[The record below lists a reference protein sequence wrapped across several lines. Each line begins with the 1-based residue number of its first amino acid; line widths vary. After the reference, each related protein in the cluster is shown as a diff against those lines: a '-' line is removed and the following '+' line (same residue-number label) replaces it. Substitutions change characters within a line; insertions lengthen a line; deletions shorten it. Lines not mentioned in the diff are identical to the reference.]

1 MAGPGTDVAIVGG
14 CGHVGLPLAIA
25 FADRGAS
32 VAVFD
37 INEEAVSTVSAGR
50 LPFLEPGA
58 SEPLA
63 RVLANGRLAASTD
76 PAVVAGADA
85 VVIVIGT
92 PVDAHLN
99 PDPHAVS
106 RAISQVA
113 PYLRNGQL
121 LVLRSTVYPGV
132 TAHVEATLRQLDLTL
147 DVAFCPERIA
157 EGRAMVELFELP
169 QIVGTRTDAARERAS
184 ALFRRLTDTIIELT
198 PEEAE
203 LAKLFT
209 NSWRYLKF
217 AAANQFYVMANDHGL
232 DFERIRQGLAQ
243 DYPRAAD
250 LPGAGFAA
258 GPCLFKDTMQLASFS
273 TTASSSATA
282 RCSSTKASRSTWC
295 REWSSAGTC
304 AICASGCWAW
314 RSRPSPTTSAR
325 ACPTSSS
332 ASSSS
337 APARCSARIR
347 TSKTLGCSRWRRCSS
362 RRTCWSSP
370 RRTRT
375 TRRSKPTSRWST
387 YGTCWVTGRWC
398 DTARS
403 PTASLDRHPRLRRRR
418 VDHPGAQPGLRV
430 RDAVQRGHR
439 RRGQPGRLHGGN
451 AGGA

>member
-1 MAGPGTDVAIVGG
+1 MAGSGTDVAIVGG

-32 VAVFD
+32 VAIFD
-37 INEEAVSTVSAGR
+37 INEEAVSTVAAGR
-50 LPFLEPGA
+50 LPLLEPGA
-58 SEPLA
+58 AEPGE
-63 RVLANGRLAASTD
+63 RVLAYGRLTASTD
-76 PAVVAGADA
+76 TGVVAGADA

-169 QIVGTRTDAARERAS
+169 QIVGTRTDSARKRAT
-184 ALFRRLTDTIIELT
+184 ALFRRLTDTIVDLT

-232 DFERIRQGLAQ
+232 DFERIRHALAQ

-258 GPCLFKDTMQLASFS
+258 GPCLFKDTMQLAAFSDNSFLLGH
-273 TTASSSATA
+273 SAMLVNEGLPLYLV
-282 RCSSTKASRSTWC
+282 SRM
-295 REWSSAGTC
+295 EQ
-304 AICASGCWAW
+304 
-314 RSRPSPTTSAR
+314 
-325 ACPTSSS
+325 
-332 ASSSS
+332 
-337 APARCSARIR
+337 
-347 TSKTLGCSRWRRCSS
+347 
-362 RRTCWSSP
+362 
-370 RRTRT
+370 
-375 TRRSKPTSRWST
+375 RWSLRDLRVGLLGMAFKAESDDIRSSLS
-387 YGTCWVTGRWC
+387 YKLKRILEFR
-398 DTARS
+398 AREVLCTD
-403 PTASLDRHPRLRRRR
+403 PYVEDPRLLPLEKVLESADVFVVGAPHRDYREIQTDKPV
-418 VDHPGAQPGLRV
+418 VDVWNL
-430 RDAVQRGHR
+430 
-439 RRGQPGRLHGGN
+439 LGN
-451 AGGA
+451 GTLV